1 MKLQEKQMIHGF
13 AVDRSRYV
21 PELHSQAYE
30 LHHVQSGARLL
41 YIQNDDDNKVFSISF
56 RTNACIV
63 TPPYVLSDIK
73 AICSVFG

>member
-30 LHHVQSGARLL
+30 LHHVRSLRAKPSSRMPLIKL
-41 YIQNDDDNKVFSISF
+41 VL
-56 RTNACIV
+56 
-63 TPPYVLSDIK
+63 PPSK
-73 AICSVFG
+73 KPATR